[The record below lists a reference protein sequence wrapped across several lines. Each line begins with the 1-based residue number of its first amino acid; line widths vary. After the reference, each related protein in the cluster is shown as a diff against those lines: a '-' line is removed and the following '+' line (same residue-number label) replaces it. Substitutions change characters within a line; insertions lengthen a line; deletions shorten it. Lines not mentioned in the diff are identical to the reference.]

1 MTKRRVRQQAIIARV
16 QAAGAYAVRDLAQE
30 LQVSEETIRREL
42 KVLEASGAISKGHGA
57 VSLPL
62 GAVEGPFELRLR
74 ENAEAKQRIARAVAG
89 LVPEGGIVHIDSGT
103 TSYYVAKALRQH
115 RSLTVI
121 TNSVAVS
128 AELGGRNDNRVFL
141 SGGELDYQYKAFF
154 DHRSCDYLAQFTP
167 TLAVLSVGAISRDQ
181 GLMDFHSGEA
191 AANRIVYGK
200 ARTVILAAD
209 ASKFDRYGL
218 IRTAHLT
225 DVDVL
230 VTDQA
235 LTPDYAEA
243 FTHARIV
250 VA

>member
-1 MTKRRVRQQAIIARV
+1 M
-16 QAAGAYAVRDLAQE
+16 
-30 LQVSEETIRREL
+30 
-42 KVLEASGAISKGHGA
+42 
-57 VSLPL
+57 
-62 GAVEGPFELRLR
+62 
-74 ENAEAKQRIARAVAG
+74 
-89 LVPEGGIVHIDSGT
+89 
-103 TSYYVAKALRQH
+103 
-115 RSLTVI
+115 I

-154 DHRSCDYLAQFTP
+154 DHRSCEYLAQFTP

-191 AANRIVYGK
+191 AVNRIVYGK

-209 ASKFDRYGL
+209 ATKFDRYGL
-218 IRTAHLT
+218 IRTAQLT

-230 VTDQA
+230 VTDLP

-243 FTHARIV
+243 FSHARIV
-250 VA
+250 IA

>member
-1 MTKRRVRQQAIIARV
+1 MTKRRLRQQAIIARV

-42 KVLEASGAISKGHGA
+42 KVLEASGAISKAHGA

-74 ENAEAKQRIARAVAG
+74 ENAETKQRIARAVAG

-121 TNSVAVS
+121 TNSVTVS
-128 AELGGRNDNRVFL
+128 AELGGRNDN
-141 SGGELDYQYKAFF
+141 
-154 DHRSCDYLAQFTP
+154 RSCDYLAQFTP

-191 AANRIVYGK
+191 AVNRIVYGK

-209 ASKFDRYGL
+209 ATKFDRYGL
-218 IRTAHLT
+218 IRTAQLT

-230 VTDQA
+230 VTDLP

-243 FTHARIV
+243 FAHARIV
-250 VA
+250 IA